1 MNSHPL
7 TLVAALALSLGAAG
21 LAQAADPAQA
31 APAPTAASAVG
42 HWLRDP
48 QGRIIGSVRSLS
60 PDGQTAQ
67 IMVGAYFQEGS
78 HLATIPADALSVTNG
93 RVTLRTDTAV
103 ALNAAPRCRGPRRR
117 APGGDRGAGLR
128 QAGCPLAKGPLMQD
142 LLPKAERLG
151 ALLKARRETVGV
163 AESSSGGLVAAALL
177 SVPGASAY
185 FQGGAVVYTQDTR
198 TALLAITPEGM
209 AGIRSASEPYALL
222 LARTMR
228 ERLGTTWGIA
238 ETGAAGPDGNRY
250 GDAPGHTCIA
260 VSGPV
265 ERVATVETGHGD
277 RVANMRAFAAALLDL
292 LTGVLS

>member
-103 ALNAAPRCRGPRRR
+103 ALNAAQR
-117 APGGDRGAGLR
+117 
-128 QAGCPLAKGPLMQD
+128 
-142 LLPKAERLG
+142 
-151 ALLKARRETVGV
+151 
-163 AESSSGGLVAAALL
+163 
-177 SVPGASAY
+177 
-185 FQGGAVVYTQDTR
+185 
-198 TALLAITPEGM
+198 
-209 AGIRSASEPYALL
+209 
-222 LARTMR
+222 
-228 ERLGTTWGIA
+228 
-238 ETGAAGPDGNRY
+238 
-250 GDAPGHTCIA
+250 
-260 VSGPV
+260 
-265 ERVATVETGHGD
+265 
-277 RVANMRAFAAALLDL
+277 
-292 LTGVLS
+292 